1 MLRSKIIMVTIILVV
16 GLLLL
21 YTPLKRAFIGTEQ
34 TVETTYSYVDGELSI
49 QDEVI
54 TNNNTINGFWD

>member
-21 YTPLKRAFIGTEQ
+21 YTPLKKAFIGTEQ